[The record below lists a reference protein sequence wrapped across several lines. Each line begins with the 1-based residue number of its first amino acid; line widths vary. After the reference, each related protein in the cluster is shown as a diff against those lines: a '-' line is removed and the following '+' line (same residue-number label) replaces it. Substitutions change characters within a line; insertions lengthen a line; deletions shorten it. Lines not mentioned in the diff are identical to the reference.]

1 MLNISTPLWIS
12 LISAEWIPALSL
24 WSSAIPLS
32 LHVWDVLK
40 SSRVEQQRQG
50 KAGRDADSEEE
61 RKGKVLREQR
71 ERKADRELVIEV
83 WCVGLW
89 ASVSCR
95 GLQMALRIKSKLCW
109 LPRNGLC
116 DTSSATW
123 GGGEG
128 GGATLAQREEA
139 EGEGCS
145 HTLKIAFKWVFEISK
160 NKLPLK
166 KLNRQLIRGLDGDQV
181 KSCPLP
187 SISPHL
193 SLFYTLASFI
203 FSRLFTLPR
212 SHSSHT
218 PTCMQVL

>member
-1 MLNISTPLWIS
+1 MTPGRIQWNATYYLNRNNAEHQHTWIS

-32 LHVWDVLK
+32 LHVWDVPK
-40 SSRVEQQRQG
+40 SSRVEQQRRG
-50 KAGRDADSEEE
+50 KVGRDADSEEE

-83 WCVGLW
+83 WCVRLW

-123 GGGEG
+123 GGERGGEG
-128 GGATLAQREEA
+128 GNTGA
-139 EGEGCS
+139 EGRG
-145 HTLKIAFKWVFEISK
+145 W
-160 NKLPLK
+160 
-166 KLNRQLIRGLDGDQV
+166 RRGLQ
-181 KSCPLP
+181 P
-187 SISPHL
+187 
-193 SLFYTLASFI
+193 YTENRLQMSFWNI
-203 FSRLFTLPR
+203 
-212 SHSSHT
+212 
-218 PTCMQVL
+218 